1 MQAKFYRSMNSG
13 MKTNGHRKLVAD
25 ASSCIFKTKRIG
37 ADVVCAKN
45 AKDSQKTQEKFAVES
60 LGKTITEKTPK
71 YIHCGKLFV
80 SIFLQYQV
88 KNSQASYIS
97 SVIHNW
103 SPGYTF
109 NFS

>member
-1 MQAKFYRSMNSG
+1 MQAKFYSSTNSG
-13 MKTNGHRKLVAD
+13 MKTNAHRKLVAD
-25 ASSCIFKTKRIG
+25 ASSCIFRTKRIG

-60 LGKTITEKTPK
+60 LGKTITEMTAK

-88 KNSQASYIS
+88 KNKLS
-97 SVIHNW
+97 SFLYQQR
-103 SPGYTF
+103 YT
-109 NFS
+109 